1 MTLGLR
7 IDGGNPGNQGT
18 LDFLAPFGASF
29 DLAPETAVKFFQDKG
44 LKTSFAWQDMMR
56 QEHAKAFT
64 IAKMMDADMLKDMK
78 ALIDQAI
85 AQGESLRWFQERAT
99 PYLQSKGWWG
109 KQLVTD
115 PLTGAQVTAQLG
127 SAARLETIFR
137 TNMMSAYAVG
147 QWEQI
152 QAQKAEAPY
161 LLYDAIDDGRTRPE
175 HRALDGVVRKVD
187 DAFWKTHTPP
197 LAWNCRCHL
206 IQLSDDELEQFGIE
220 KKAPPKET
228 KGTWINPRT
237 GKKYTLPIS
246 PETGRFVVEPGFD
259 YNPGEHYL
267 KKLAKLAAEKAAQD
281 QAAAEAIKKAAE
293 RAAKLKA
300 KTEAEAAAQDA
311 IKMMAKELGAVELE
325 RSKNKVALRI
335 AKEKAKTE
343 LALIAKGQPTQD
355 PGGFKK
361 KAFKQ
366 LSKIPGWENGTP
378 EAQLSAVKAKAEQ
391 LKQHHANLTKLS
403 AYKKNVLAGKAPTP
417 AQKAAFDTLSADE
430 QAAFLAKIEAEQKKI
445 QAAKAAAR
453 PKPAEDLATKTGDDL
468 VIHWDEMTQIG
479 NQAGSNAGGLFQNV
493 TTGEKFYIKFPNSE
507 DIARNEVLAGKLYRL
522 AGVPNVAETHLI
534 TGRDGRIGIASRIVE
549 GLERNSGLL
558 TTKPPASALE
568 GFAADAWLANWDVVG
583 LAHDNLLIKAGQAYR
598 IDAGGALRYRAQ
610 GGLKGANLFGPTVL
624 ELDSLRNPSI
634 NPQAAGVFKHVTE
647 DDIIAGVRKI
657 AAITDDDLER
667 VVRKY
672 GPTDSATQDE
682 LIAILKARRD
692 DLVKRYPKAAQPL
705 PTAKLANDAGDIV
718 TELDMVQIRDARSN
732 GYVIPTDSGDIEDHN
747 VLIWHERIDGMD
759 YTKAR
764 FKLRE
769 EAAAKLTAEA
779 TQKAAGLDTAPLDS
793 LDVSMLE
800 TVKGLA
806 TNPKIRQKDL
816 DRITAA
822 LTRYSNARKHVD
834 SLVAAGR
841 IEEAE
846 AIRWAEHYRPW
857 INYLGKLSRLQE
869 GDTFKWDPPAHFAG
883 YTLTPKP
890 IGQTLNRFTR
900 VDTTDLTTKQIQRG
914 AIVDK
919 TGATRLSGVDLR
931 HYQATIGPAKVQYW
945 ATTEFTPQ
953 AIRGQVEITIEG
965 TDRAAALSVFDTI
978 KELGVKARRA
988 TRADREELYLIQ
1000 IAYVRRDGFQTFLE
1014 ETKGIADQDQRI
1026 AKMKDWLSE
1035 KVGFRIDQSPEYR
1048 PDGQYE
1054 AFGHGYLKTFRPD
1067 IPPEE
1072 FAAFA
1077 RDHVLFHQI
1086 TSGDLVTIMD
1096 AVINSGGKMIPT
1108 TEKIRKGIIPRG
1120 MSPEA
1125 DMTSGGADYFF
1136 TRIKRIDP
1144 KQLPNYGQAIYWKSD
1159 LLKRLDAIS
1168 YDHDAYGR
1176 TTEDYVI
1183 RNRKTGIAEWKAA
1196 AGKGG
1201 NETIFKNGLSVF
1213 DGLQAIV
1220 VNSKAEKAQLIE
1232 IFKKHKYDRWPDG
1245 RSLDDVILAP

>member
-1 MTLGLR
+1 MKLSIR
-7 IDGGNPGNQGT
+7 VDNQGT
-18 LDFLAPFGASF
+18 LDFLSPVGANF
-29 DLAPETAVKFFQDKG
+29 DLPPETAIQFFQDKG
-44 LKTSFAWQDMMR
+44 LKPSFAWQDMMR

-64 IAKMMDADMLKDMK
+64 IAKMMDVDMLKDMK
-78 ALIDQAI
+78 ALLDQAI

-115 PLTGAQVTAQLG
+115 PLTGEQVTAQLG

-161 LLYDAIDDGRTRPE
+161 LLYDAVDDGRTRPE

-281 QAAAEAIKKAAE
+281 QAAANAIKKAAE

-311 IKMMAKELGAVELE
+311 LKMMAKDLGAVELE

-335 AKEKAKTE
+335 AKEKAKQE
-343 LALIAKGQPTQD
+343 LAEIAAGKAKD
-355 PGGFKK
+355 PGKFKQT
-361 KAFKQ
+361 AYKQ
-366 LSKIPGWENGTP
+366 LSKQPGWDDGTP
-378 EAQLSAVKAKAEQ
+378 EGKLSAIHAKAQE
-391 LKQHHANLTKLS
+391 LKAHHATLTKLS

-430 QAAFLAKIEAEQKKI
+430 QAAFLAKIDAEKKKI
-445 QAAKAAAR
+445 DAAKA
-453 PKPAEDLATKTGDDL
+453 PKPADDIAAKIGDDV
-468 VIHWDEMTQIG
+468 VIRWEEMTQIG
-479 NQAGSNAGGLFQNV
+479 GQAGSNEGGLFQNV
-493 TTGEKFYIKFPNSE
+493 TTGEKFYIKFPASE

-534 TGRDGRIGIASRIVE
+534 TGKDGRIGIASRIVD

-558 TTKPPASALE
+558 TTKPPASALD

-583 LAHDNLLIKAGQAYR
+583 LSYDNLLIKAGQAYR

-610 GGLKGANLFGPTVL
+610 GGLKGSNLFGSTVL

-634 NPQAAGVFKHVTE
+634 NPQASSVFKHVTE

-657 AAITDDDLER
+657 AAITDREIEH

-672 GPTDSATQDE
+672 GPTDRATQDD

-692 DLVKRYPKAAQPL
+692 DLVKRYPTAAQPL
-705 PTAKLANDAGDIV
+705 PTAKLAKDAGDVV
-718 TELDMVQIRDARSN
+718 TELDMIQIREARSN
-732 GYVIPTDSGDIEDHN
+732 GYVIPTDGGDIEDHN
-747 VLIWHERIDGMD
+747 VLIWHERIGGKD

-764 FKLRE
+764 FKVRD
-769 EAAAKLTAEA
+769 EASAKLTAEA
-779 TQKAAGLDTAPLDS
+779 TQKPIALDTGPLDA
-793 LDVSMLE
+793 LDSAILE
-800 TVKGLA
+800 AVKGLA
-806 TNPKIRQKDL
+806 TNPAIRQKDI
-816 DRITAA
+816 DRIVGIMTRYETASSHIAA
-822 LTRYSNARKHVD
+822 LKNAGK
-834 SLVAAGR
+834 
-841 IEEAE
+841 IESAE
-846 AIRWAEHYRPW
+846 AQRWDSHYKPW
-857 INYLGKLSRLQE
+857 LNYLSKFLELKE
-869 GDTFKWDPPAHFAG
+869 GDTFKWEPPSHFAG
-883 YTLTPKP
+883 YTL
-890 IGQTLNRFTR
+890 IGPTANRFKR
-900 VDTTDLTTKQIQRG
+900 VATVDLTTKKLERG
-914 AIVDK
+914 AIVDE
-919 TGATRLSGVDLR
+919 TGSTRFSGVNMSY
-931 HYQATIGPAKVQYW
+931 YQANIGPADVRYW
-945 ATTEFTPQ
+945 ATTDQTPQ
-953 AIRGQVEITIEG
+953 AIRGQIEITIEG
-965 TDRAAALSVFDTI
+965 ADRAAALSVFDTI
-978 KELGVKARRA
+978 KDLGINAKRA
-988 TRADREELYLIQ
+988 TRADREELYLTQ
-1000 IAYVRRDGFQTFLE
+1000 IAYVRRDGFHEFVAA
-1014 ETKGIADQDQRI
+1014 TKGIADQDQRI
-1026 AKMKDWLSE
+1026 AKMKDLLSE
-1035 KVGFRIDQSPEYR
+1035 RVGFRIDQSPEYR

-1067 IPPEE
+1067 IPTEE

-1096 AVINSGGKMIPT
+1096 AVLSSGGKMIPT

-1136 TRIKRIDP
+1136 TRIKRIDQS
-1144 KQLPNYGQAIYWKSD
+1144 QLANFGHALYWDVS
-1159 LLKRLDAIS
+1159 LVKRLDAIS

-1183 RNRKTGIAEWKAA
+1183 RNRKTGIKEWLEATRKV
-1196 AGKGG
+1196 G
-1201 NETIFKNGLSVF
+1201 NETIFKNGLSIF

-1220 VNSKAEKAQLIE
+1220 VGSKSEKVKLIE
-1232 IFKKHKYDRWPDG
+1232 VFKKHKYDRWPDG
-1245 RSLDDVILAP
+1245 RSLDEVILAP